1 MKKNTL
7 DEIKQEISNEC
18 MIPGR
23 RLKKYTIIYN
33 FNHSKMGF
41 NNSMTLD
48 AFSIEHAI
56 GLAKIEVAGV
66 YGSDMLKRFSFK
78 PDAAKTS
85 IVTH

>member
-1 MKKNTL
+1 MKENIVQQIQK
-7 DEIKQEISNEC
+7 EISKEC

-23 RLKKYTIIYN
+23 RLKKYAILYS

-41 NNSMTLD
+41 NNSMTIE

-66 YGSDMLKRFSFK
+66 YGSGMLNRFSFK
-78 PDAAKTS
+78 PDAINNGIA
-85 IVTH
+85 HR